1 MTDSPLAPHASTPEE
16 LQARL
21 AAERDGAPFLAYRD
35 AAGRQVLVPLGAE
48 RLSVGRAPENGVTLG
63 WDDEVSRLH
72 AELEPIAGE
81 WTISDDGLSR
91 NGTFVGGLRIAGRHR
106 LRDGD
111 VIQIGRTL
119 LVFRRPGDDGGAA
132 TRAGAGGPP
141 ELTPAQRAVL
151 LALARPLRDDPHA
164 GPATNRE
171 IADELVL
178 SLDAVKSHLRELFR
192 RFEVDGLPQN
202 HKRARLVADAF
213 ERGAISPAEL

>member
-1 MTDSPLAPHASTPEE
+1 MTDSPLAAHASTPEE

-21 AAERDGAPFLAYRD
+21 AAEREGTPFLAYRD
-35 AAGRQVLVPLGAE
+35 AGGRQVLVALGAD
-48 RLSVGRAPENGVTLG
+48 RLSIGRAAENAVTLG

-91 NGTFVGGLRIAGRHR
+91 NGTFVDGLRIAGRHR

-111 VIQIGRTL
+111 VVQIGRTL
-119 LVFRRPGDDGGAA
+119 LVFRRPGEDAVPA
-132 TRAGAGGPP
+132 TRAGAGDAPD
-141 ELTPAQRAVL
+141 LTPAQRAVL

-164 GPATNRE
+164 GPATNRQ

>member
-1 MTDSPLAPHASTPEE
+1 MPDSPLAAHASTPEE
-16 LQARL
+16 LRARL
-21 AAERDGAPFLAYRD
+21 AAERAGAPFVVYRD
-35 AAGRQVLVPLGAE
+35 ELRRQVLVALGAA
-48 RLSVGRAPENGVTLG
+48 RLSVGRAAENTITLG

-91 NGTFVGGLRIAGRHR
+91 NGTFVAGLRIAGRHR

-111 VIQIGRTL
+111 VVQIGRTL
-119 LVFRRPGDDGGAA
+119 LVFRRPGEDAAEA
-132 TRAGAGGPP
+132 TRSGAGDAPA
-141 ELTPAQRAVL
+141 LTPSQRAVL

-171 IADELVL
+171 VADALVL

-192 RFEVDGLPQN
+192 RFELDDLQQN
-202 HKRARLVADAF
+202 QKRARLVADAI
-213 ERGAISPAEL
+213 ERGAISAAEL